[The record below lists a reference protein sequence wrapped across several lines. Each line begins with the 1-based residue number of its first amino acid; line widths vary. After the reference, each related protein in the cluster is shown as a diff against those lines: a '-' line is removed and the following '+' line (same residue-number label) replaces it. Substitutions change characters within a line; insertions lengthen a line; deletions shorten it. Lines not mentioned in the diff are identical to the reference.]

1 MKPLLSRLDT
11 GKPGRTGPG
20 VEFFPEAMLGRVLA
34 GPGSSW
40 RPQARSLATAP
51 DGGRAPRAVLL
62 ARNLDIPAPPK
73 RESDFGARFGL
84 SDPRARRSTV
94 APLVMAQASAR
105 LPQSCGG

>member
-1 MKPLLSRLDT
+1 VRPVFRYRD
-11 GKPGRTGPG
+11 GGEPGVTGPG
-20 VEFFPEAMLGRVLA
+20 VEFFPEAMLGRVPA
-34 GPGSSW
+34 RPGPSW

>member
-1 MKPLLSRLDT
+1 MRPVFRYRD
-11 GKPGRTGPG
+11 GGEPGVTGPA

-34 GPGSSW
+34 RPGPSW
-40 RPQARSLATAP
+40 RPQDRSLATAP
-51 DGGRAPRAVLL
+51 YGGRAPRAVLL
-62 ARNLDIPAPPK
+62 ARNLDIPWTTK
-73 RESDFGARFGL
+73 RQSDFGARFGL

>member
-1 MKPLLSRLDT
+1 MKPFLGCRETGEPRLTAPVGEFIAGGGRSRVPAR
-11 GKPGRTGPG
+11 PGP
-20 VEFFPEAMLGRVLA
+20 
-34 GPGSSW
+34 SW

>member
-1 MKPLLSRLDT
+1 MKPFLGFRETGDPRLT
-11 GKPGRTGPG
+11 APVG
-20 VEFFPEAMLGRVLA
+20 EFFPEAMLGRVLA
-34 GPGSSW
+34 GPGPSW

-84 SDPRARRSTV
+84 SDPRARRSIV
-94 APLVMAQASAR
+94 APLVTAQASAR